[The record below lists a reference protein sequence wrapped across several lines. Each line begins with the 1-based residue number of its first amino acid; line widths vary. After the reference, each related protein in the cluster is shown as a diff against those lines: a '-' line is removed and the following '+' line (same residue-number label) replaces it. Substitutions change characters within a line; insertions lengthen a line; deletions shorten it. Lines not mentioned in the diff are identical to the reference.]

1 MIEYVDDH
9 DRALEGTEN
18 LRAMATPFQAARM
31 PYERASLSAISFR
44 Y

>member
-9 DRALEGTEN
+9 GCALEGTEN
-18 LRAMATPFQAARM
+18 LRAIATPFQAVCILC
-31 PYERASLSAISFR
+31 ERGVLSSISFR